1 MKEKADHLQGLKDT
15 VSKFEEGKERLYMRY
30 EQQRKKEKTMISE
43 QERFCTEKIAQLEES
58 LNKKETG
65 MNDPCCLLFYVILPT
80 AVLALYRS
88 IFIHTIQT
96 VQFVIFV
103 LHETCDSLPRKLRH
117 ELHKHTLILRP
128 KNNPD
133 EEHGYN
139 LFNSPVCQQLYSG
152 FKYVSS
158 KSCDVQIDVRCVLQL
173 RRRSTMKAIR
183 IISYTLPPQKPS
195 FVVLVE
201 LKHPLY

>member
-1 MKEKADHLQGLKDT
+1 MK
-15 VSKFEEGKERLYMRY
+15 
-30 EQQRKKEKTMISE
+30 
-43 QERFCTEKIAQLEES
+43 
-58 LNKKETG
+58 
-65 MNDPCCLLFYVILPT
+65 LPT

-96 VQFVIFV
+96 VRFVIFV

-201 LKHPLY
+201 LKHPLYWTALIVASLWDMTAPLFLIRSSTNATHIDKNLQGVIPD